1 MRLLQKSFSELLAF
15 FSVFIAILIFFPQI
29 TISATNNKTIIDS
42 LISEFT
48 TRTIQV
54 LNEKNIDKI
63 NISTKSNFEYFNDN
77 FINNLIDGNIQIS
90 SESPIK
96 LKLNVKDFSVEY
108 FELKS
113 EDLQRKISLD
123 FVVFLEEK
131 DGDIKI
137 LNKQEF
143 TYSDT
148 ISNNDLE
155 LIENSNYPFTKGK
168 FPTKNKSIFDEIIEP
183 VIIISAAIISV
194 VLFFTVRSN

>member
-183 VIIISAAIISV
+183 VVIVSAAIISV

>member
-1 MRLLQKSFSELLAF
+1 M
-15 FSVFIAILIFFPQI
+15 FFPQI
-29 TISATNNKTIIDS
+29 TFSAESNKTIIDS
-42 LISEFT
+42 LVSEFA
-48 TRTIQV
+48 TRIIQV
-54 LNEKNIDKI
+54 LNKKNIDKI

-77 FINNLIDGNIQIS
+77 FINNLIDGNIQID

-96 LKLNVKDFSVEY
+96 LKLVMKDISVEY

-113 EDLQRKISLD
+113 EDFQRRISLD

-131 DGDIKI
+131 DGSINI
-137 LNKQEF
+137 LNKEEF

-148 ISNNDLE
+148 ITSNDLE

-183 VIIISAAIISV
+183 VIIVSAAIISV